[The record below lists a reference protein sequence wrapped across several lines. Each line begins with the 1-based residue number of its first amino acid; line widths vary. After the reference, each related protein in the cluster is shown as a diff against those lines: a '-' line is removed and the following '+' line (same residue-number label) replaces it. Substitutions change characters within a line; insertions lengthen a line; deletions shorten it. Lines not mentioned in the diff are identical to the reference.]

1 MVASAYQTGLEGIRR
16 MPLRL
21 TGPFRPGK
29 GRRRAAGA
37 RTALALAVLPFLMML
52 LVSVIDLSTGP
63 EIGFL
68 PLLAVGPA
76 FASLTGGIRRTMLV
90 GVTAL
95 VLATGLAAYNQLE
108 LRRAYITMGSIAG
121 VTAASAL
128 ATVGRRRRERE
139 LAQVRSVAEVAQR
152 VLLRPV
158 PRRAGHMRVAVSYT
172 SAMAEAHIG
181 GDLYEVVT
189 APTGVRVIVGDV
201 QGKGLEAVETAALV
215 LGAFREAAHDEKDLE
230 GVSAR
235 LEKALNRR
243 LSGEEF
249 VTAVLAEFS
258 IEETTMTLL
267 NYGHPAPLVVRAGG
281 EIEFADPDDHV
292 PPLGLAVLGPE
303 GPAPY
308 SITFEPGDQILF
320 YTDGVIEARDALG
333 RFYPLADR
341 VPLLK
346 DDDPEAALESLRR
359 DLIAHIDGPPTDDA
373 AMLLMRCREPGI
385 DLA

>member
-21 TGPFRPGK
+21 AGPFRPGK

-37 RTALALAVLPFLMML
+37 RTAFALAVLPFLMML
-52 LVSVIDLSTGP
+52 LVTLLDLSTGP

-76 FASLTGGIRRTMLV
+76 FASLTGGIRRTLLV

-95 VLATGLAAYNQLE
+95 VLALGLAAYNHLE

-139 LAQVRSVAEVAQR
+139 LAHVRSVAEVAQR

-181 GDLYEVVT
+181 GDLYEVVV
-189 APTGVRVIVGDV
+189 APTGVRAIVGDV

-249 VTAVLAEFS
+249 VTAVLAEFNL
-258 IEETTMTLL
+258 EETTMTLL

-308 SITFEPGDQILF
+308 TITFEPGDQILF
-320 YTDGVIEARDALG
+320 YTDGVIEARDAFG
-333 RFYPLADR
+333 RFYPLPDR

-373 AMLLMRCREPGI
+373 AMLLMRCREPELG
-385 DLA
+385 